1 MATIQKR
8 GGSYLIR
15 VSCGYDTKGKQV
27 IQSMTWKPDEKMTP
41 KQVEKELNR
50 QAVMFEEACM
60 RGFQSKA
67 VKFETF
73 AEEWFEEYAKPN
85 LRNTTYERLLQLRKR
100 VYAAIG
106 HLRMDKISPRQIQA
120 FVNALSKD
128 GANERNGKPL
138 APKTIRHNLSLI
150 SDVFSYAV
158 KMGVVADKPCT
169 KVTIPK
175 GEVKEK
181 QIYTPAEVE
190 RFLTLL
196 NNEPLKYRTF
206 FNLMIYS
213 GFRRGEM
220 LGLEWK
226 DVNFET
232 NVISVRR
239 TSNYTAKMGVY
250 TDTTKTKKS
259 QRSLKFPQEIMDMLQ
274 EYKAEQDEQALKY
287 GDKWVE
293 TDRLYTKWNGE
304 PMQNGTPYFWL
315 NEFCEKH
322 GLPFYGIHSF
332 RHFFASLLVNQ
343 GVDIVTVSGALGH
356 SCVGTTSNIYC
367 HMLQEAQAKVSDA
380 VSSAPNFGSKRAE
393 GVVTSARNVVFQKQ
407 RTNKEQRAF
416 PRKTKASQTAL

>member
-41 KQVEKELNR
+41 KQVDKELNR

-106 HLRMDKISPRQIQA
+106 HLRMDKITPRQIQA
-120 FVNALSKD
+120 FVNGLSKD
-128 GANERNGKPL
+128 GANERTGKPL

-158 KMGVVADKPCT
+158 KMGVVADNPCA

-175 GEVKEK
+175 GEQKER
-181 QIYTPAEVE
+181 QIYTPDEVE

-196 NNEPLKYRTF
+196 NSEPLKYRTF

-226 DVNFET
+226 DINFET

-239 TSNYTAKMGVY
+239 TSNYTAERGTY
-250 TDTTKTKKS
+250 TDTTKTKRS
-259 QRSLKFPQEIMDMLQ
+259 QRTLKIADSIMDMLK
-274 EYKAEQDEQALKY
+274 ELKAEQDEQALNC

-293 TDRLYTKWNGE
+293 TDRLFTKWNGE
-304 PMQNGTPYFWL
+304 PMNNQTPYGWL
-315 NEFCEKH
+315 SEFCENNN
-322 GLPFYGIHSF
+322 LPFYGLHSF
-332 RHFFASLLVNQ
+332 RHFAASSLISAGLDVT
-343 GVDIVTVSGALGH
+343 TVSGALGH
-356 SCVGTTSNIYC
+356 CCSSTTLNVYC
-367 HMLQEAQAKVSDA
+367 HQFQTAQARVAEAMDGA
-380 VSSAPNFGSKRAE
+380 FGFLKKE
-393 GVVTSARNVVFQKQ
+393 KQ
-407 RTNKEQRAF
+407 GA
-416 PRKTKASQTAL
+416 

>member
-27 IQSMTWKPDEKMTP
+27 IQSMTWKPTEGMTP
-41 KQVEKELNR
+41 KQIEKELNK
-50 QAVMFEEACM
+50 QAVIFEDACM
-60 RGFQSKA
+60 KGWQSKA
-67 VKFETF
+67 IKFETF
-73 AEEWFEEYAKPN
+73 CEEWFEEYAKPN

-100 VYAAIG
+100 VYTAIG
-106 HLRMDKISPRQIQA
+106 HLRMDKITPRQIQA
-120 FVNALSKD
+120 FVNALSKE
-128 GANERNGKPL
+128 GANERTGKPL

-158 KMGVVADKPCT
+158 KMGVVADNPCT

-196 NNEPLKYRTF
+196 NDEPLKYRTF

-226 DVNFET
+226 DIDFDN
-232 NVISVRR
+232 NVISIRR
-239 TSNYTAKMGVY
+239 TSNYTAKKGVY

-259 QRSLKFPQEIMDMLQ
+259 QRSLKFPQAIMDMLK

-315 NEFCEKH
+315 NEFCTKH
-322 GLPFYGIHSF
+322 NLPFYGLHSF
-332 RHFFASLLVNQ
+332 RHLFASLLVNQ

-356 SCVGTTSNIYC
+356 SVVSTTSNIYC

-380 VSSAPNFGSKRAE
+380 VSNALNFG
-393 GVVTSARNVVFQKQ
+393 
-407 RTNKEQRAF
+407 NKTE
-416 PRKTKASQTAL
+416 PKVS

>member
-8 GGSYLIR
+8 GNSYSIR
-15 VSCGYDTKGKQV
+15 VSCGYDAKGKQV

-41 KQVEKELNR
+41 KQIEKELNR

-60 RGFQSKA
+60 KGFQAKA
-67 VKFETF
+67 VKFEPF
-73 AEEWFEEYAKPN
+73 CEEWFEEYAKIN

-106 HLRMDKISPRQIQA
+106 HMRMDKITPRQIQA
-120 FVNALSKD
+120 FVNALSKE
-128 GANERNGKPL
+128 GANERTGKPL

-150 SDVFSYAV
+150 SDVFAYAV
-158 KMGVVADKPCT
+158 KMGVVSENPCS

-196 NNEPLKYRTF
+196 NGEPLKYKTF

-226 DVNFET
+226 DVDFE
-232 NVISVRR
+232 NNIISVRR
-239 TSNYTAKMGVY
+239 TSNYTAAKGVY
-250 TDTTKTKKS
+250 TDTTKTKRS
-259 QRSLKFPQEIMDMLQ
+259 QRTLKFPQEIMDMLK
-274 EYKAEQDEQALKY
+274 EYKEEQDAEALRV
-287 GDKWVE
+287 GSKWVE
-293 TDRLYTKWNGE
+293 TDRLYVKWNGE

-315 NEFCEKH
+315 NECCDKH
-322 GLPFYGIHSF
+322 GLPFYGLHSF
-332 RHFFASLLVNQ
+332 RHLFASLLVNS

-356 SCVGTTSNIYC
+356 SAVSTTSNVYC

-380 VSSAPNFGSKRAE
+380 VSNALNF
-393 GVVTSARNVVFQKQ
+393 
-407 RTNKEQRAF
+407 NKKE
-416 PRKTKASQTAL
+416 PKVS

>member
-27 IQSMTWKPDEKMTP
+27 IQSMTWKPDDKMTP

-100 VYAAIG
+100 VYGAIG

-120 FVNALSKD
+120 FVNALSKE
-128 GANERNGKPL
+128 GANEKTGKPL

-158 KMGVVADKPCT
+158 KMGVVADNPCA

-175 GEVKEK
+175 GEQKEK

-196 NNEPLKYRTF
+196 NSEPLKYRTF

-239 TSNYTAKMGVY
+239 TSNYTAKKGVY

-259 QRSLKFPQEIMDMLQ
+259 QRSLKFPQEIMDMLK

-293 TDRLYTKWNGE
+293 NDRLYTKWNGE

-315 NEFCEKH
+315 NEFCEKR

-332 RHFFASLLVNQ
+332 RHLFASLLVNQ

-356 SCVGTTSNIYC
+356 STVSTTSNIYC

-380 VSSAPNFGSKRAE
+380 VSNALNFG
-393 GVVTSARNVVFQKQ
+393 
-407 RTNKEQRAF
+407 NKKE
-416 PRKTKASQTAL
+416 PKAS